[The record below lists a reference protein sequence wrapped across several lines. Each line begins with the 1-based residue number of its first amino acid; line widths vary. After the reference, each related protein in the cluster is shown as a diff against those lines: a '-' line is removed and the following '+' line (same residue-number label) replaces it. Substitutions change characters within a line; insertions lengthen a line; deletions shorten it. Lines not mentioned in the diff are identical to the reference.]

1 MYKQILPANTQFVSP
16 CNPYRDMKEGETAD
30 QYVER
35 LAKELESKICELG
48 PDTVAGFFMEPVV
61 GAVSC
66 ALGLCDLSCSLTW
79 SIRPLVAF
87 QHYPVI
93 SRL

>member
-1 MYKQILPANTQFVSP
+1 
-16 CNPYRDMKEGETAD
+16 MKDGETAD
-30 QYVER
+30 EYVGR

-66 ALGLCDLSCSLTW
+66 AVGL
-79 SIRPLVAF
+79 V
-87 QHYPVI
+87 
-93 SRL
+93 